1 MNQMD
6 DRVFDQDCTAY
17 LRSPGIIAGDGDR
30 IDAPYRSDADS
41 RSFTMNGALWND
53 FARGEG
59 GNVWQLALLMKH
71 GDRREAMKSL
81 CNAAGVAFI
90 EGGTHEK
97 RLTDLERAISALA
110 KVQSVFAIG
119 ENTPQEVKDYI
130 AANKLK
136 IEEVAKVAS
145 QEVHLFNE
153 SLLDRQRGCG

>member
-1 MNQMD
+1 
-6 DRVFDQDCTAY
+6 
-17 LRSPGIIAGDGDR
+17 
-30 IDAPYRSDADS
+30 
-41 RSFTMNGALWND
+41 MNGALWND

-119 ENTPQEVKDYI
+119 ENTPQEVKDYLSSRMVAEDSLRFFAYTHPLSSRPRRHKSIMRI
-130 AANKLK
+130 AEVLLIMGLSSTCCVRFANLP
-136 IEEVAKVAS
+136 
-145 QEVHLFNE
+145 
-153 SLLDRQRGCG
+153 R